1 MPLFKF
7 DSSYKSNTNLNI
19 NIKMSIPSE
28 ITTRNLTGIYTL
40 NRHLSDSSQTVLKMQ
55 NIGWVI
61 RQAVAYST
69 VTVTLQQYTDSEG
82 QNHLDQEQ
90 LSTGGIKNFEDRIM
104 DWETTDKE
112 NWIWGKV
119 KGRSRYVKL
128 SEVEDEYLKE
138 GWEDGPEGE
147 VVEGFVE
154 NTKDGWD
161 ARQIWGFAIVEGER
175 KHVRRIL
182 ARRPGWKEER
192 IRMVYDW
199 KGPAN
204 AMT

>member
-1 MPLFKF
+1 MA
-7 DSSYKSNTNLNI
+7 
-19 NIKMSIPSE
+19 IPPE
-28 ITTRNLTGIYTL
+28 ITVRNLTGIYTL
-40 NRHLSDSSQTVLKMQ
+40 NRTLSDSSQTVLKMQ
-55 NIGWVI
+55 NIGWVV

-104 DWETTDKE
+104 DWQWTEKE

-119 KGRSRYVKL
+119 NGRSRYVKL
-128 SEVEDEYLKE
+128 SEIEDEYLKE
-138 GWEDGPEGE
+138 GWEGGSEGE
-147 VVEGFVE
+147 VVEGYVE
-154 NTKDGWD
+154 SLKDGWD
-161 ARQIWGFAIVEGER
+161 ARQIWGFAVVGGEK

-199 KGPAN
+199 KEHAN
-204 AMT
+204 AAR